1 MVSMPEL
8 TMVVSTDTVDLVCFL
23 FFFAFAVWVAAME
36 VVGPRGGYLP
46 RRLPRT
52 TRRGDLGRR
61 PT

>member
-1 MVSMPEL
+1 
-8 TMVVSTDTVDLVCFL
+8 MVVSTDTVDLVCFL